1 MTDPN
6 TLGQILTHTRQ
17 RISPHSES
25 ASLDAQVL
33 LAHVLKKDRAWLLAH
48 PETPLTS
55 DQDQEIETAL
65 QTLESGVPLPYVI
78 GEWEFY
84 GRKFIL
90 TPDVLIPRPE
100 TELMIEFALHWL
112 KKHPDRRT
120 VIDVGT
126 GSGCIAVTLAAE
138 RLKIKMTGTDISSA
152 ALSVARQNSKRHNT
166 KIDLI
171 KSDLLENVKG
181 KFDLICA
188 NLPYI
193 PTKTLKGL
201 DVFGKEPTLALD
213 GGPDGLGLIRKL
225 LEQTQTKLKTGGV
238 ILMEFGAPEVALL
251 RDTAREY
258 FPEADLSIKADLA
271 GHLRLMVIEMII

>member
-6 TLGQILTHTRQ
+6 TLDQIQTHSRQ
-17 RISPHSES
+17 RLSPHSES
-25 ASLDAQVL
+25 AGLDAQTL

-48 PETPLTS
+48 PETPLTP
-55 DQDQEIETAL
+55 DQHQEIEAAL

-84 GRKFIL
+84 GRKFIVA
-90 TPDVLIPRPE
+90 PDVLIPRPE
-100 TELMIEFALHWL
+100 TELMIENALHWL
-112 KKHPDRRT
+112 KKHPDRRKA
-120 VIDVGT
+120 IDVGT

-138 RLKIKMTGTDISSA
+138 RSNITMTGVDISSA
-152 ALSVARQNSKRHNT
+152 ALDIARRNADRHNT

-171 KSDLLENVKG
+171 ESDLLENVKG

-201 DVFGKEPTLALD
+201 EVFGKEPTLALD
-213 GGPDGLGLIRKL
+213 GGPDGLGLIQKL
-225 LEQTQTKLKTGGV
+225 LEQAQTKLNPGGV
-238 ILMEFGAPEVALL
+238 ILIEFGAPEADLL
-251 RDTAREY
+251 RDTVREY

-271 GHLRLMVIEMII
+271 GHLRLMVIQMVI